1 MHQTKKGNGWFHRC
15 AEGFAYGMKVNTG
28 VDSETVLIH
37 SVETT
42 SANVHDLSPVA
53 DLMHGE
59 EIVVYTDADYQG
71 IAKRP

>member
-1 MHQTKKGNGWFHRC
+1 
-15 AEGFAYGMKVNTG
+15 MKVNTG